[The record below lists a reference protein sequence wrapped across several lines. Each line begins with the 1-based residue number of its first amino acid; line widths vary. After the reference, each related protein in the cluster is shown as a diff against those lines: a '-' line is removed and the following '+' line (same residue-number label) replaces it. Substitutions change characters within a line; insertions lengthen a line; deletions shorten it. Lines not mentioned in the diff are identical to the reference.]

1 MSINFN
7 VSAATDRG
15 IAAAITGA
23 VEQAISFISEK
34 HGLDSAEL
42 MAELNLTR
50 TVSKAATKSV
60 APKKKKPTHPIPF
73 CDHVFPDQ
81 CFGIRVN
88 HGLHTQCGQ
97 SRSGD
102 GDYCKTCS
110 KQASTNESS
119 KPNAG
124 DIRVRALGGDWV
136 PVGKLV
142 SYGNV
147 MAKLGISK
155 EQAEAEADAQGVTI
169 PESEFAVVKRAR
181 GRPKKE
187 SSSSDDEEKP
197 KRARGRPKKSKKV
210 VSASAGDDLISQL
223 VAAAQST
230 SDSSSQSDSD
240 SSAISEK
247 LTKCSP
253 KKLSAEEKAEKL
265 AAKEVADA
273 DKAVKLAAKLAA
285 KELADAAKAEA
296 KAAKLAA
303 KKLADAA
310 KVEEKAAKL
319 AAKEL
324 ADAAKAEEKAAK
336 LAAKELADAAKAEA
350 KAAKLA
356 AKELADAA
364 NAEAKAAKLLKAHL
378 AEAAKA
384 DRLAEKESAASAV
397 IETAA
402 APELTTDGVFDDSS
416 GSDDDGEATVEKFSH
431 NGKDYLLEVETNEL
445 YDQETHEQV
454 GVWDPVNSIIAD
466 C

>member
-1 MSINFN
+1 MSMNINFT
-7 VSAATDRG
+7 VSAAADRG

-23 VEQAISFISEK
+23 VEQAIRFISEK

-60 APKKKKPTHPIPF
+60 AQKKKKPSHPIPF
-73 CDHVFPDQ
+73 CGHVFEDQ

-97 SRSGD
+97 IRSGD

-124 DIRVRALGGDWV
+124 DIRVRALGCDWE

-147 MAKLGISK
+147 MEKLGISK
-155 EQAEAEADAQGVTI
+155 EQAEAEAEAQGVTI
-169 PESEFAVVKRAR
+169 PESEFDVVKGRR
-181 GRPKKE
+181 GRPKKD

-210 VSASAGDDLISQL
+210 VSSSAGDDLISQL

-230 SDSSSQSDSD
+230 SDSSQSDSD
-240 SSAISEK
+240 SGAIAEK
-247 LTKCSP
+247 LAKRSP
-253 KKLSAEEKAEKL
+253 KKLSDEEKAE
-265 AAKEVADA
+265 
-273 DKAVKLAAKLAA
+273 KLAA

-296 KAAKLAA
+296 KA
-303 KKLADAA
+303 
-310 KVEEKAAKL
+310 EKL

-324 ADAAKAEEKAAK
+324 ADAAKAEAKAEK

-364 NAEAKAAKLLKAHL
+364 KAEAKAAKLAEKQL
-378 AEAAKA
+378 ADAAKA
-384 DRLAEKESAASAV
+384 NAKAAKLAEKQLADAAKAVRLAEKETAASAV
-397 IETAA
+397 IATTA
-402 APELTTDGVFDDSS
+402 APELSADGVFDDSS
-416 GSDDDGEATVEKFSH
+416 GSDDDGEAEVEKFSH
-431 NGKDYLLEVETNEL
+431 DGKDYLLERETNEL
-445 YDQETHEQV
+445 YDPATHEQV
-454 GVWDPVNSIIAD
+454 GVWDPVLSIITD

>member
-1 MSINFN
+1 MSMNINFN
-7 VSAATDRG
+7 VSAAADRG

-23 VEQAISFISEK
+23 VEQAIRFISEK

-60 APKKKKPTHPIPF
+60 APKKKKPSHPIPF
-73 CDHVFPDQ
+73 CGHVFEDQ

-97 SRSGD
+97 IRSGD

-124 DIRVRALGGDWV
+124 DIRVRALGGDWE

-155 EQAEAEADAQGVTI
+155 EQAEAEAEAQGVTI
-169 PESEFAVVKRAR
+169 PESEFDVVKGRR
-181 GRPKKE
+181 GRPKKD

-210 VSASAGDDLISQL
+210 VSSSAGDDLISRL
-223 VAAAQST
+223 VTAAQST
-230 SDSSSQSDSD
+230 SESSQSDSD
-240 SSAISEK
+240 SSAIAEK
-247 LTKCSP
+247 LAKRSP
-253 KKLSAEEKAEKL
+253 KKLSDEEKAE
-265 AAKEVADA
+265 
-273 DKAVKLAAKLAA
+273 KLAA
-285 KELADAAKAEA
+285 KELADAAKAAE
-296 KAAKLAA
+296 KAEKLAA
-303 KKLADAA
+303 KELADAA
-310 KVEEKAAKL
+310 KAEEKAAKL

-336 LAAKELADAAKAEA
+336 LAAKELADAAKAEE
-350 KAAKLA
+350 KAAKAA

-364 NAEAKAAKLLKAHL
+364 KVEEKAAKAAAKAEKL
-378 AEAAKA
+378 AAKDEKLVA
-384 DRLAEKESAASAV
+384 KETVAKAKKDTALQLIEAES
-397 IETAA
+397 
-402 APELTTDGVFDDSS
+402 APELSTDSVFDESS
-416 GSDDDGEATVEKFSH
+416 GSDQEAEAEVEKFSH
-431 NGKDYLLEVETNEL
+431 DGKDYLLERETNDL
-445 YDQETHEQV
+445 YDPETHEQV
-454 GVWDPVNSIIAD
+454 GVWDPVLSIITD

>member
-1 MSINFN
+1 MSMNINFN
-7 VSAATDRG
+7 VSAAADRG
-15 IAAAITGA
+15 IASAITGA
-23 VEQAISFISEK
+23 VEQAIRFISEK

-73 CDHVFPDQ
+73 CDHVFEDQ

-97 SRSGD
+97 IRSGD

-110 KQASTNESS
+110 KQASTNESA

-124 DIRVRALGGDWV
+124 DIRLRALGGDWE

-155 EQAEAEADAQGVTI
+155 EQAQAEAEAQGVTI
-169 PESEFAVVKRAR
+169 PESEFDVVKGRR
-181 GRPKKE
+181 GRPKKDT
-187 SSSSDDEEKP
+187 SSSDDEEKP

-240 SSAISEK
+240 SGAIAEK
-247 LTKCSP
+247 LTKRSP
-253 KKLSAEEKAEKL
+253 KKPSDEEKAE
-265 AAKEVADA
+265 
-273 DKAVKLAAKLAA
+273 
-285 KELADAAKAEA
+285 
-296 KAAKLAA
+296 
-303 KKLADAA
+303 
-310 KVEEKAAKL
+310 KL

-336 LAAKELADAAKAEA
+336 LAAKELADAAKA
-350 KAAKLA
+350 
-356 AKELADAA
+356 
-364 NAEAKAAKLLKAHL
+364 
-378 AEAAKA
+378 
-384 DRLAEKESAASAV
+384 DRLAEKETAASAV
-397 IETAA
+397 IATTA
-402 APELTTDGVFDDSS
+402 APELSTESVFDESS
-416 GSDDDGEATVEKFSH
+416 SSDDDGEAEVEKFSH
-431 NGKDYLLEVETNEL
+431 DGKDYLLERETNEL
-445 YDQETHEQV
+445 YDPATHEQV
-454 GVWDPVNSIIAD
+454 GVWDPMLSIITD